1 MRSRRCVVEARPA
14 ARGSVVAK
22 ASLSDMDVK
31 TKTAVYF
38 FLWYFFNIVF
48 NVYNKSTLNVF
59 PYPWLI
65 STLQLAATSLW
76 MLTVWATKVQ
86 PKPVVSKGV
95 PFGRRSGGFVPHHRA
110 RFCLCEFQ

>member
-1 MRSRRCVVEARPA
+1 VPKART
-14 ARGSVVAK
+14 SVVAAAGK
-22 ASLSDMDVK
+22 VSLSNMDVK

-65 STLQLAATSLW
+65 STLQLAATSIW

-86 PKPVVSKGV
+86 PTPQVNKLFLMAVAPVAFFHTVGS
-95 PFGRRSGGFVPHHRA
+95 
-110 RFCLCEFQ
+110 RFCVCQFQ

>member
-86 PKPVVSKGV
+86 PKPVV
-95 PFGRRSGGFVPHHRA
+95 
-110 RFCLCEFQ
+110 